1 MLLQQV
7 FLPSTDFQIMQLIL
21 PYLLNSVIYIHFYDV
36 IVLLILISVM
46 P

>member
-7 FLPSTDFQIMQLIL
+7 LLPSTDFQIMQLIL
-21 PYLLNSVIYIHFYDV
+21 PYLLHSVIYIHFYVV
-36 IVLLILISVM
+36 IVLKIVISVR